1 MRLMLKPSK
10 PGPIWQFFSS
20 VWLAVG
26 LMAFVGFISCLG
38 TFVVEEAEVV
48 FYRAHWFAFILGT
61 LMLNLTIC
69 TLNRSSK
76 PIYTEKGLG
85 FPWRLSQ
92 LPFLFVHLGLLLL
105 FSGAI
110 YTKAAA
116 VDGQM
121 FLNERQPGQPIESAT
136 EAEIMKKDRQL
147 DVIAMLPPGGKE
159 NYLSFKELAINL
171 KNGRTVQGKVVEEI
185 GSDQIVIESK
195 DGKLPIRRDD
205 IEHVTVK
212 EAHPIFLNYL
222 SPSEKLERFS
232 PGIVFWGI
240 LISVIFLGL
249 TYLAAWFFADGLA
262 PVITT
267 FVFFSLSCAV
277 ALDLPKFEKPVLG
290 GRLKLKYKK
299 YYPHAWDKEQVLDE
313 AETLNPALQLTF
325 NDEEF
330 WLFYNQQADS
340 IKVDGQKLPPNP
352 LPLGDLNIVYVRAKD
367 EAHLAQ
373 LLKEGRKPVPTGTIR
388 VFNKENPSE
397 YKEVD
402 DVEAIGRTITVAGQ
416 KVKFEKIFKKLEVPL
431 GNKSASR
438 PASQPHNN
446 SSNRADPIDAGTL
459 GNPAVS
465 FSVSGGKGEYY
476 SFAWIS
482 ELNVIA
488 SERLSRANPKIGVT
502 YTKPRPLGQRAV
514 CFVRYENGS
523 FAVAQYNPGDENILA
538 KPIKLLDITTVE
550 LQGRKID
557 LSIVDSFE
565 KAYVSKKIRPVTI
578 EDHDKWEDFPDAVY
592 VELSDGKKTD
602 EGWVIFKKPKAFT
615 VGEHRVLLK
624 YDNQRLN
631 LPFKLS
637 LDKFE
642 IETHPGTANPSEFRS
657 SVTLFS
663 TKDDGKEVRSEHD
676 IYMNHTLDHEGY
688 RFFQSS
694 YIDRPGMAKVS
705 IFSVAN
711 DPGTPYFYAGCIV
724 LCFGVLVIF
733 FVKPS
738 LIKIEKRMARI
749 AAGLPAEG
757 PLTKEDIAKAKE
769 RAQAKKAAAAAVS
782 DSTVSS
788 GSEN

>member
-1 MRLMLKPSK
+1 MRLMLKPAK

-26 LMAFVGFISCLG
+26 LMAFVGFVSCLG

-48 FYRAHWFAFILGT
+48 FYRARWFAFILGT

-76 PIYTEKGLG
+76 PIYTTEGGIG

-110 YTKAAA
+110 VTKTVAM
-116 VDGQM
+116 DGQM

-147 DVIAMLPPGGKE
+147 DVIAMLPPGGE
-159 NYLSFKELAINL
+159 GNYMGFKEIAVGL
-171 KNGRTVQGKVVEEI
+171 KTGRSIQGKVVEEI
-185 GSDQIVIESK
+185 GKDTIVIESK
-195 DGKLPIRRDD
+195 DGKQPIKRAD

-222 SPSEKLERFS
+222 SPSEKLETFS
-232 PGIVFWGI
+232 PEIVFWAI

-267 FVFFSLSCAV
+267 FVFFFLAGAV
-277 ALDLPKFEKPVLG
+277 VKDLPSFEKPVLG
-290 GRLKLKYKK
+290 ERLQMKFKK

-313 AETLNPALQLTF
+313 ADTLNPALQLSF
-325 NDEEF
+325 NGEEF
-330 WLFYNQQADS
+330 WLFYNQQAEGL
-340 IKVDGQKLPPNP
+340 KVDGQKLPPNP

-367 EAHLAQ
+367 EAELAS
-373 LLKEGRKPVPTGTIR
+373 LIKEGRKPIPGGSIR

-397 YKEVD
+397 YKEISDVD
-402 DVEAIGRTITVAGQ
+402 AIGKVVTVAGQ
-416 KVKFEKIFKKLEVPL
+416 QVKISKVFKKLEVPL
-431 GNKSASR
+431 GNKAASQ
-438 PASQPHNN
+438 PASQPHNKN
-446 SSNRADPIDAGTL
+446 GQRQDPIDAGTL
-459 GNPAVS
+459 GNPAVA
-465 FSVSGGKGEYY
+465 FTVSGGQGDYY

-514 CFVRYENGS
+514 CFVRYDNGK
-523 FAVAQYNPGDENILA
+523 FAVVRFDPGQKDVFPAE
-538 KPIKLLDITTVE
+538 IKLLETTTVN
-550 LQGRKID
+550 LQGQKVD
-557 LSIVDSFE
+557 LAIVDSFE
-565 KAYVSKKIRPVTI
+565 KAYVSKKIRPVTMK
-578 EDHDKWEDFPDAVY
+578 DHDKWEDFPDAVY
-592 VELSDGKKTD
+592 VELSDGKNKD
-602 EGWVIFKKPKAFT
+602 EGWMIFKKPKAFT
-615 VGEHRVLLK
+615 VGEYRVLLK
-624 YDNQRLN
+624 YDNQRFK

-663 TKDDGKEVRSEHD
+663 KNGDKETRSEHD

-705 IFSVAN
+705 ILSVAN
-711 DPGTPYFYAGCIV
+711 DPGTPIFYAGCIV

-738 LIKIEKRMARI
+738 LIKIEKRMARV

-757 PLTKEDIAKAKE
+757 PLSKEDIAKAKE
-769 RAQAKKAAAAAVS
+769 RVQAKKAAAEK
-782 DSTVSS
+782 DTTVTS
-788 GSEN
+788 GSES

>member
-26 LMAFVGFISCLG
+26 LMAFVGFVSCLG
-38 TFVVEEAEVV
+38 TFAVEEAEVV
-48 FYRAHWFAFILGT
+48 FYRARWFAFILGT
-61 LMLNLTIC
+61 LMLNLSIC

-76 PIYTEKGLG
+76 PIYTTEGGIG

-110 YTKAAA
+110 VTKTVAM
-116 VDGQM
+116 DGQM
-121 FLNERQPGQPIESAT
+121 FLNERQPGQPVESAT
-136 EAEIMKKDRQL
+136 SAEIMKKDRQL
-147 DVIAMLPPGGKE
+147 DVIAMLPPGGNE
-159 NYLSFKELAINL
+159 NYMAFKEVSVGL
-171 KNGRTVQGKVVEEI
+171 KNGRSIRGKVIEEI

-195 DGKLPIRRDD
+195 DGKQPVKRAD

-212 EAHPIFLNYL
+212 EGHPIFLNYL

-232 PGIVFWGI
+232 PKIVTVGIV
-240 LISVIFLGL
+240 ISLFFLGL

-267 FVFFSLSCAV
+267 FVFCFLTGAV
-277 ALDLPKFEKPVLG
+277 IRDLPSFEKPVLG
-290 GRLKLKYKK
+290 ERLQMKFKK

-313 AETLNPALQLTF
+313 ADTLNPALQLSF
-325 NDEEF
+325 NGEEF
-330 WLFYNQQADS
+330 WLFYNQQAES

-352 LPLGDLNIVYVRAKD
+352 LPLGELNIVYVRAKD
-367 EAHLAQ
+367 QAELSQ
-373 LLKEGRKPVPTGTIR
+373 LLKEGRKAVPAGTIR

-397 YKEVD
+397 YKEIS
-402 DVEAIGRTITVAGQ
+402 DVEAIGKTITVAGQ
-416 KVKFEKIFKKLEVPL
+416 QVQFKQIFKKLEVPL
-431 GNKSASR
+431 GDKSASR
-438 PASQPHNN
+438 PTSKPHNEP
-446 SSNRADPIDAGTL
+446 SKRSDPIDAGTL

-465 FSVSGGKGEYY
+465 FTVSGGQGEYY

-488 SERLSRANPKIGVT
+488 SERLSRANPKIGVS

-514 CFVRYENGS
+514 CFVRYENGK
-523 FAVAQYNPGDENILA
+523 FAVARINPADKDIYPTE
-538 KPIKLLDITTVE
+538 IKLLETTTVE
-550 LQGRKID
+550 LQGQKID
-557 LSIVDSFE
+557 LAIVDSFE
-565 KAYVSKKIRPVTI
+565 KAYVSKKIRPVTMQ
-578 EDHDKWEDFPDAVY
+578 EHEKWEDFPDAVY

-624 YDNQRLN
+624 YDNQHFE

-657 SVTLFS
+657 SVTLFDK
-663 TKDDGKEVRSEHD
+663 KDDGKELRSEHD
-676 IYMNHTLDHEGY
+676 IYMNHTLDYKGY

-711 DPGTPYFYAGCIV
+711 DPGTPIFYAGCIV

-738 LIKIEKRMARI
+738 LIKIEKRMARV

-757 PLTKEDIAKAKE
+757 PLSKEDIAKAKA
-769 RAQAKKAAAAAVS
+769 RVQAKKAEAVS
-782 DSTVSS
+782 DTTVSS